1 MMAKDR
7 VDVLEGQVAVLR
19 WQLDAVMRA
28 VADEND
34 FIRREL
40 QRLTATRVPPEVT
53 RATDF
58 YTRERARI
66 DQRTQRRARRL

>member
-1 MMAKDR
+1 MAKDR

-40 QRLTATRVPPEVT
+40 QRLTATRVPAEVA

-58 YTRERARI
+58 VTRERTRI
-66 DQRTQRRARRL
+66 EQRIQRRARRL